1 MNVIRPRRSAMQL
14 MLQTGL
20 LALAEPAL
28 AQLPP
33 RAAPPSD
40 RPDEAPKFH
49 ADGKPAHWPGNTII
63 CHIDKRS
70 DTFMTMLDLHTAL
83 MRSGLTHKVVPL
95 PPASYHMTVF
105 EGISYP
111 QRARRFPRDL
121 PRDAGEAECNAAFL
135 KKLRQFDLGCRLP
148 LRMRPSKLELQTN
161 PYNIQLEAVDAAEN
175 RKIRGLRDRLA
186 DALQL
191 RDDEH
196 DTYRFHTTLN
206 YFSSPLNDAEQRAFS
221 QLRKRMLS
229 TFIARS
235 PVIELHA
242 PEFAYF
248 DDMFEF
254 RTQLVLQN
262 KS

>member
-1 MNVIRPRRSAMQL
+1 MNVLRPRRSAMQL
-14 MLQTGL
+14 MLHTGL
-20 LALAEPAL
+20 LAIAKPAL
-28 AQLPP
+28 AQLPA
-33 RAAPPSD
+33 RGAPQSD
-40 RPDEAPKFH
+40 WPDEAPKFH

-70 DTFMTMLDLHTAL
+70 DTFMTLLHLHTEL
-83 MRSGLTHKVVPL
+83 MRSGLTHRVVPL

-121 PRDAGEAECNAAFL
+121 PRDASEAFCNAAFL
-135 KKLRQFDLGCRLP
+135 KKLQQFDLGCRLP
-148 LRMRPSKLELQTN
+148 FRMRPSKLELQTN
-161 PYNIQLEAVDAAEN
+161 PYNVQLEPIDAAEN
-175 RKIRGLRDRLA
+175 RKLRGLRDRLA
-186 DALQL
+186 ALLQF
-191 RDDEH
+191 RDHEH

-206 YFSSPLNDAEQRAFS
+206 YFSSPLNDTEQRQFS
-221 QLRKRMLS
+221 QLRTRMLT
-229 TFIARS
+229 TFIACS